1 MKKNE
6 VRIGGTY
13 RAKVTDKLVSVR
25 IDAENSNG
33 GWDATNLDTNRKV
46 RIKSAQRLRSEVSA
60 KGDEAKATNE
70 TPTRGRGAKTSEEA
84 TNEAKPP
91 KAATSAKQGGA
102 KKVSC
107 IDAAVKV
114 LGEATE
120 PLTTKAMIAIM
131 TSKGY
136 WKSPGGQTPSATLYS
151 AILREIQA
159 KGDEARF
166 RKVERGLFTLA

>member
-25 IDAENSNG
+25 IDAENPSG

-46 RIKSAQRLRSEVSA
+46 RIKSAQRLRSEVSDKGTKA
-60 KGDEAKATNE
+60 KTAKD
-70 TPTRGRGAKTSEEA
+70 TPTRGRSAKASDKA
-84 TNEAKPP
+84 TNEAKPR
-91 KAATSAKQGGA
+91 KAATQAKQGDA
-102 KKVSC
+102 KKLSC

-114 LGEATE
+114 LGESNE
-120 PLTTKAMIAIM
+120 PLNTKAMVAIM

-136 WKSPGGQTPSATLYS
+136 WTSPGGKTPHATLYS
-151 AILREIQA
+151 AILREIQT
-159 KGDEARF
+159 KGDDARF